1 MPNKTLEDLR
11 QQSIFKYFEAISSI
25 PRESGNEK
33 AISDYMVQFA
43 KDLGLE
49 VKQDEAYNIYIKKPA
64 TKGFEN
70 APTVILQGHMD
81 MVCEKNKE
89 TVHDFAKDGLDLYVD
104 GDWLAARGTT
114 LGADN
119 GIAIAYQMAI
129 LADNSLQHPALECL
143 MTTDEER
150 GMTGVSALHPEYLE
164 GRILVNLDTDIE
176 GEFLVSCAGGA
187 KVYMTFPKT
196 EEAAAEADETYEIII
211 NGLVGGH
218 SGAEIHHE
226 RANAHILMGRYLD
239 ALRAKCEFKLCEIT
253 GGTKDN
259 VITRECEAKINIAPE
274 HAKYVNEVALEMNG
288 CFKEEYSVQ
297 DSNIQITVQK
307 VDKAAQN
314 FTVTLTDQVI
324 DFILTIPNGIMG
336 YDKHMAGLVQTS
348 LNLGILQTEEDVVR
362 FGSAVRSS
370 VATRKWEVI
379 HKLEALSRQCG
390 ANCVVTG
397 DYPAWQY
404 NAESK
409 VRDLAVALFEEMYGK
424 KPSVTAIHAGLEC
437 GFISEKLPGLDMISF
452 GPNVKDIHSPQERA
466 SISSMER
473 VYAYLVK
480 LLEKLGAN

>member
-11 QQSIFKYFEAISSI
+11 QQGIFKYFEAISSI
-25 PRESGNEK
+25 PRGSGNEK

-43 KDLGLE
+43 NNLGLE
-49 VKQDEAYNIYIKKPA
+49 VRQDEAYNIYIKKPA
-64 TKGFEN
+64 TEGFEN

-81 MVCEKNKE
+81 MVCEKNKDTE
-89 TVHDFAKDGLDLYVD
+89 HDFLRDGLDLYVD

-129 LADNSLQHPALECL
+129 LADNTLKHPALECL

-150 GMTGVSALHPEYLE
+150 GMTGVAALHPEYLQ
-164 GRILVNLDTDIE
+164 GRILLNLDTDVE

-196 EEAAAEADETYEIII
+196 KEAAEASDETYEVII

-239 ALRAKCEFKLCEIT
+239 ALRDKCDFKLCEIT

-259 VITRECEAKINIAPE
+259 VITRECEVKINVSPSEATF
-274 HAKYVNEVALEMNG
+274 VNEVALEMNG
-288 CFKEEYSVQ
+288 CFKDEYSVQ
-297 DSNIQITVQK
+297 DKEIKITVQK
-307 VDKAAQN
+307 AQKEAQN
-314 FTVTLTDQVI
+314 FTTDLRDKVI

-336 YDKHMAGLVQTS
+336 YDKHMTGLVQTS
-348 LNLGILQTEEDVVR
+348 LNLGIVQTEENVIR

-379 HKLEALSRQCG
+379 HKLEALSRHFG
-390 ANCVVTG
+390 AHCEVTG

-404 NAESK
+404 DAESK
-409 VRDLAVALFEEMYGK
+409 VRDLAVALYEEMHGQ
-424 KPSVTAIHAGLEC
+424 KPTVTAIHAGLEC

-466 SISSMER
+466 SISSMES
-473 VYAYLVK
+473 VYAYLIK
-480 LLEKLGAN
+480 LLEKLGAY

>member
-11 QQSIFKYFEAISSI
+11 QQGIFKYFEAISNI

-43 KDLGLE
+43 TDLGLQ

-64 TKGFEN
+64 TKGYEN

-81 MVCEKNKE
+81 MVCEKNKD
-89 TVHDFAKDGLDLYVD
+89 TVHDFSTDGLDLYVD
-104 GDWLAARGTT
+104 GDWLKARGTT

-129 LADNSLQHPALECL
+129 LADNTLEHPALECL

-150 GMTGVSALHPEYLE
+150 GMTGVAALHPEYLQ
-164 GRILVNLDTDIE
+164 GRILLNLDTDVE

-196 EEAAAEADETYEIII
+196 QEAADERTETYEVVI
-211 NGLVGGH
+211 NNLVGGH

-226 RANAHILMGRYLD
+226 RANAHILMGRYLE
-239 ALRAKCEFKLCEIT
+239 ALRQKCDFALCEIT

-259 VITRECEAKINIAPE
+259 VITRECDVKINILPE
-274 HAKYVNEVALEMNG
+274 NSHFINEVALEMAG
-288 CFKEEYSVQ
+288 IFKAEYSVQ
-297 DSNIQITVQK
+297 DPQIKVQVTKLDK
-307 VDKAAQN
+307 VASN
-314 FTVTLTDQVI
+314 FTTELKDTLI
-324 DFILTIPNGIMG
+324 DFLLIIPNGVMG
-336 YDKHMAGLVQTS
+336 YDKHMDGLVQTS
-348 LNLGILQTEEDVVR
+348 LNLGIVQTEQEVIR

-379 HKLEALSRQCG
+379 HKLEALSRGFG
-390 ANCVVTG
+390 ANCTVTG

-404 NAESK
+404 NATSK
-409 VRDLAVALFEEMYGK
+409 VRDLAVNLFEEMYNK
-424 KPSVTAIHAGLEC
+424 SPKVTAIHAGLEC

-466 SISSMER
+466 SISSMES

-480 LLEKLGAN
+480 LLEKLGAY